1 MSYKRSSL
9 RNQKA
14 KLAADYNDLLKEL
27 SSREMTSV
35 GCYTIGDT
43 IGEGTYGKVKLGTHK
58 LTGQVVAVKKISKQH
73 ASMIAREIHHHR
85 QLEHPNIVKIHEII
99 MTESAI
105 HIFSEYCPNG
115 ELFDLLASTG
125 RFSESRTQQWFH
137 QLTDAL
143 QLCHRQGIVHR
154 DLKLENILLDGND
167 NCKICDFGFA
177 RFTDNKQLLETFCGS
192 LAYSAPEVI
201 MRQKYTGPET
211 DIWSLG
217 VILYTLLAGELPF
230 DDDSEIVTQ
239 RKIVNVDY
247 EMPYYF
253 SSYAQDLIANLLKRD
268 PTERLTMDQI
278 INHPWMQHTLVEEDD
293 PPSTHINEN
302 EIDTSSSS
310 NDDDDDIDDD
320 DDDDDDGSSSTR
332 YSSRS
337 DLDSIFS
344 NPRFKNDLMEEDE
357 DDLLTEASFISHS
370 DHDQQHGGKSG
381 DLVMQQ
387 HFRSKHGYSDGAKFS
402 PQVRFSLGMIRPED
416 KAKYVSRSPRFS
428 APTVSN
434 RPTSTHST
442 LTTASSFR
450 SSLPLSLH
458 SSRECIRPSS
468 IASTSSSVDMN
479 AMTPMEQR
487 VANALI
493 TAGFDEYIV
502 NSMRSNTCGTANT
515 LWNMLM
521 DKQQQRHPNDSVTT
535 ATSASYSAIGNN
547 DPKMIDTD
555 RRWGTLSSKQLTT
568 DKSATMSVDSSCQ
581 TISSQ
586 TPLTVSLVDRMTQT
600 TSTMKPDLD
609 KPAAADGSR
618 AQWSP
623 PSATPRDQSYASL
636 HSKSSLRSISSA
648 TSSSS
653 LSTMNSEKSGWF
665 TSVKSWFGGK
675 AESSIPQ
682 APVRPS
688 SLRQHH
694 RLQQHPISYR
704 DFDARSHIGTDHLQS
719 ELTPPIYRSGTNK
732 YRRHMM
738 QIDDEWTQ
746 HHRSKEMSNSTGES
760 GVDTMLSPPA
770 PTATMTPRPTADTLS
785 IVTTPKYVSSTAVP
799 SHVTELDICE
809 KLYPTYHRPL
819 PPLAPPAPTYT
830 NNSKNSNN
838 RQCYQNQCLPR
849 QLNQHHQP
857 QQLLTPPPSTLVM
870 ESVSTSSN
878 DDNVTTTSDV
888 LSPSTPAASC
898 SSTNNKYTRLES
910 PSATPTEIV
919 ETTPTLTSP
928 SHTTPSS
935 PKADISPVLPPT
947 PPTTEEEKQLEKDT
961 SIKENP
967 AMARHRSSP
976 RLTTTTHSAFSAAQ
990 TPHYSKSPP
999 TLLSSKTMPAS
1010 SRRFEFTPRS
1020 RLSVYGMNDRGARGS
1035 MTSKAIIEEEEEEE

>member
-1 MSYKRSSL
+1 MTYKQSSL

-27 SSREMTSV
+27 SSREMASV

-43 IGEGTYGKVKLGTHK
+43 IGEGTYGKVKLATHK
-58 LTGQVVAVKKISKQH
+58 LTGQHVAVKKINKQH

-85 QLEHPNIVKIHEII
+85 QLEHPNIVRIYEII

-125 RFSESRTQQWFH
+125 RFSESRAQLWFQ
-137 QLTDAL
+137 QLTNAL

-154 DLKLENILLDGND
+154 DLKLENILLDSND

-247 EMPYYF
+247 EMPGYF
-253 SSYAQDLIANLLKRD
+253 SAYAQDLIANLLIRD
-268 PTERLTMDQI
+268 PTDRLTMDQI
-278 INHPWMQHTLVEEDD
+278 INHPWMQNSLAEYDT
-293 PPSTHINEN
+293 SATHINEH
-302 EIDTSSSS
+302 ELDISSSSS
-310 NDDDDDIDDD
+310 NDDDDDDDDMDDD
-320 DDDDDDGSSSTR
+320 DCSSSTR

-357 DDLLTEASFISHS
+357 DDLMTEASFISNS
-370 DHDQQHGGKSG
+370 DGGKSG
-381 DLVMQQ
+381 ELMQQ
-387 HFRSKHGYSDGAKFS
+387 HFRKNGYSDGSKFS
-402 PQVRFSLGMIRPED
+402 PQVRFSLGMMRPED
-416 KAKYVSRSPRFS
+416 KAKYTSRSPRFS

-434 RPTSTHST
+434 RPTSTQST
-442 LTTASSFR
+442 TTTAFR
-450 SSLPLSLH
+450 SSLPLSLL
-458 SSRECIRPSS
+458 SSRESIRPSS
-468 IASTSSSVDMN
+468 ISSTSSFDINPMN
-479 AMTPMEQR
+479 PTEQH
-487 VANALI
+487 VANSLI
-493 TAGFDEYIV
+493 AAGFDEYIV

-521 DKQQQRHPNDSVTT
+521 DKQRQTQQQHRDDSITV
-535 ATSASYSAIGNN
+535 SSYSAQDNN
-547 DPKMIDTD
+547 TKMMNTNNRWSTSSPKHLSIDKNSTIP
-555 RRWGTLSSKQLTT
+555 
-568 DKSATMSVDSSCQ
+568 VDSSCQ
-581 TISSQ
+581 TVSSQ
-586 TPLTVSLVDRMTQT
+586 LPPSTVSLVDRTTQT
-600 TSTMKPDLD
+600 TPTNSLIIKPDLD
-609 KPAAADGSR
+609 KTTCEDTTNWTSSA
-618 AQWSP
+618 
-623 PSATPRDQSYASL
+623 PSSMIPRDQSYSSFN
-636 HSKSSLRSISSA
+636 SKPSPRSISSV

-653 LSTMNSEKSGWF
+653 VSTMGSEKSGWF
-665 TSVKSWFGGK
+665 TSVKSWFGGNGGK
-675 AESSIPQ
+675 MESSIPQ

-688 SLRQHH
+688 SLRQQH
-694 RLQQHPISYR
+694 RLQQYQQQPVSYR
-704 DFDARSHIGTDHLQS
+704 DFDSRSPIGMENIQS
-719 ELTPPIYRSGTNK
+719 ELAPPIYRSGMNK
-732 YRRHMM
+732 YRRHLM
-738 QIDDEWTQ
+738 QMEDKWIQ
-746 HHRSKEMSNSTGES
+746 QQSKENNTDMD
-760 GVDTMLSPPA
+760 VMLSPPA

-785 IVTTPKYVSSTAVP
+785 IITTPKYVSSTAVP
-799 SHVTELDICE
+799 SHVTEMDICE

-849 QLNQHHQP
+849 QIKQQHQ
-857 QQLLTPPPSTLVM
+857 QQLSPPTSPPVI
-870 ESVSTSSN
+870 ESVSATSNDKLYSQSTDTSSSSN
-878 DDNVTTTSDV
+878 NIIHPVSPLPTSAELIEPVATSSSPYPDSTV
-888 LSPSTPAASC
+888 SKTSSLLSPSPKSNITP
-898 SSTNNKYTRLES
+898 
-910 PSATPTEIV
+910 I
-919 ETTPTLTSP
+919 
-928 SHTTPSS
+928 
-935 PKADISPVLPPT
+935 LPPT
-947 PPTTEEEKQLEKDT
+947 PPTTEEEKKMEKAST
-961 SIKENP
+961 EEKENV
-967 AMARHRSSP
+967 AQTRLMAAPSASSP
-976 RLTTTTHSAFSAAQ
+976 PLAPHS
-990 TPHYSKSPP
+990 SKSSPA
-999 TLLSSKTMPAS
+999 LLTSNHSSKMMPSALS